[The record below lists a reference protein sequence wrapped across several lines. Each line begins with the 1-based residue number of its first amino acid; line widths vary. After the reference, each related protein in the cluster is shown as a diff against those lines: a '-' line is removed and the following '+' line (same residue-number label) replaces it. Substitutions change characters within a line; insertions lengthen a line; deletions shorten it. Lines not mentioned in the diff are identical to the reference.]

1 MANAKL
7 SENEMAIIRRGL
19 SELEKEAEEVTEREK
34 SVRDEEQKL
43 PWNVD
48 TISQDGFSKSII
60 NKQMPR
66 NELTLH
72 LKLD

>member
-7 SENEMAIIRRGL
+7 SENEMAIIRKGL

-48 TISQDGFSKSII
+48 TISSDGFSKSII

>member
-7 SENEMAIIRRGL
+7 SENEMAIIRKGL

-72 LKLD
+72 QKLN